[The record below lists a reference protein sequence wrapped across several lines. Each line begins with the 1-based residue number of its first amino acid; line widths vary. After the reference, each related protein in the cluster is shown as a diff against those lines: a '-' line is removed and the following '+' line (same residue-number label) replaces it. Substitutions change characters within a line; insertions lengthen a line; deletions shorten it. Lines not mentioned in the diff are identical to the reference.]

1 MTAISVIGI
10 VIALIFCNYS
20 VYRGLGLAL
29 AAVFSCFIIWITGGV
44 SISAGWDSA
53 ITELEPYL
61 GAMIPIYIFGGILG
75 LFYAKSGAAASLSLA
90 CFRPFKNAKNPKV
103 KMLGTIFMF
112 FIMRVLLTLSGI
124 DNMALIVTTVAMV
137 AVMCEELDIPRK
149 YANCLLMI
157 SGTIPTFMPGAP
169 TMMNVILPTA
179 LPGFTRMSCFVPR
192 LLFMFAFIILST
204 LMVSSMIRRSK
215 DKGAHYEAIP
225 GMDAGELTDENVK
238 RPFWL
243 LTLVPLVVVYILSV
257 VTAISSWI
265 CIMIGCIVA
274 GVLFVPYMKV
284 PEGQKR
290 FGWLINEMND
300 ASIQIPLYYCMDMM
314 LAYAMVS
321 VPGWAALTNWMGT
334 LATVLHPALAYG
346 IVSTLLVP
354 AGVSAVVISANLATE
369 IFIPMGLSA
378 ATCGTLL
385 VVSNTVLANLPNS
398 CGMIMQAELTE
409 TPLREGYP
417 SIFKTT
423 VLLTGAI
430 MAVATVMAMVGIM

>member
-1 MTAISVIGI
+1 M
-10 VIALIFCNYS
+10 
-20 VYRGLGLAL
+20 
-29 AAVFSCFIIWITGGV
+29 FSCFIIWITGGV
-44 SISAGWDSA
+44 SIPAGWDSA

-179 LPGFTRMSCFVPR
+179 LPGFTRMSCFIPR

-204 LMVSSMIRRSK
+204 LMVSFMIRRSK
-215 DKGAHYEAIP
+215 DKSEHYEAIP
-225 GMDAGELTDENVK
+225 GMDAGELTDANVK

-257 VTAISSWI
+257 VTTISSWI
-265 CIMIGCIVA
+265 CIMLGCIVA

-321 VPGWAALTNWMGT
+321 VPGWALDGHAGYGPASRPGLWHC
-334 LATVLHPALAYG
+334 LHA
-346 IVSTLLVP
+346 
-354 AGVSAVVISANLATE
+354 AGSRRRV
-369 IFIPMGLSA
+369 
-378 ATCGTLL
+378 C
-385 VVSNTVLANLPNS
+385 S
-398 CGMIMQAELTE
+398 CHQCQ
-409 TPLREGYP
+409 
-417 SIFKTT
+417 SCH
-423 VLLTGAI
+423 
-430 MAVATVMAMVGIM
+430 